1 MSIFSHPDFDGHE
14 AVHAFHDE
22 ASGLRAF
29 IAVHNTNR
37 GPASGGTRFWS
48 YASDA
53 DALTDA
59 LRLSRAMSYKNA
71 VARLGIGGGKGV
83 IMRPANFASDQFDR
97 EALFR
102 AYGRAV
108 NDVAGTYV
116 TAEDVGV
123 SPADMVTI
131 KTQTD
136 FVAGLPDT
144 SGDPS
149 PVTADG
155 VFRGIRVALRHA
167 FGSDT
172 LEGRS
177 VAVQGLGHVGYALA
191 EHLSQAGA
199 SLIVADINDAVTA
212 RAKSELGAKIVA
224 TDAIH
229 AQPVDVFSP
238 CALGGAI
245 NAKTLPQIT
254 AKIIAGAANNQL
266 ATPAMAEHVARA
278 GKLYAPDYVINAGGI
293 INVDAEVSYDRYD
306 PEWVRGKLDEL
317 EETMDEVF
325 TRARKEGS
333 TTSAIAEEIGR
344 MRLAERRDWR

>member
-1 MSIFSHPDFDGHE
+1 MSVFSHPDFAGHE

-37 GPASGGTRFWS
+37 GPASGGTRFWH
-48 YASDA
+48 YNSDA

-83 IMRPANFASDQFDR
+83 IMRPAGDFDR

-108 NDVAGTYV
+108 EAVGGAYI

-136 FVAGLPDT
+136 HVAGLPDT

-155 VFRGIRVALRHA
+155 VFRGVKVALRHA
-167 FGSDT
+167 FGSDS
-172 LEGRS
+172 LDGRR

-191 EHLSQAGA
+191 EHLHRAGA
-199 SLIVADINDAVTA
+199 QLVVADINEAVVE
-212 RAKSELGAKIVA
+212 RAKTELGARAVA
-224 TDAIH
+224 VDAIH
-229 AQPVDVFSP
+229 AQDVDVFAP
-238 CALGGAI
+238 CALGGAVS
-245 NAKTLPQIT
+245 AKTLPSIS
-254 AKIIAGAANNQL
+254 ARIIAGAANNQL
-266 ATPAMAEHVARA
+266 ATPAMAEHLSRA

-293 INVDAEVSYDRYD
+293 INVDAEVSHDRYD

-317 EETMDEVF
+317 EETLDEVF
-325 TRARKEGS
+325 SRARDQG
-333 TTSAIAEEIGR
+333 TTTTAIAEEIGR
-344 MRLAERRDWR
+344 ARLAERRDWR

>member
-1 MSIFSHPDFDGHE
+1 MTVFSHPDFDGHE
-14 AVHAFHDE
+14 GVHVFADAE
-22 ASGLRAF
+22 SGLRAI

-71 VARLGIGGGKGV
+71 MARLSIGGGKGV
-83 IMRPANFASDQFDR
+83 IMKPDGDFDR
-97 EALFR
+97 DALFR

-108 NDVAGTYV
+108 DDVNGTYI

-123 SPADMVTI
+123 SPADMAVI

-136 FVAGLPDT
+136 HVAGLPDT

-155 VFRGIRVALRHA
+155 VFRGIKIAARHA
-167 FGSDT
+167 FGSSE
-172 LEGRS
+172 LSGRR

-191 EHLSQAGA
+191 EHLSKAGA
-199 SLIVADINDAVTA
+199 ALFVADINADVLE
-212 RAKSELGAKIVA
+212 RAADELGALIVP

-229 AQPVDVFSP
+229 AQDVDIFAP
-238 CALGGAI
+238 CALGGAV
-245 NAKTLPQIT
+245 NAGSLPQIT
-254 AKIIAGAANNQL
+254 ARIIAGAANNQL
-266 ATPAMAEHVARA
+266 ATPDMAGALRKA

-293 INVDAEVSYDRYD
+293 INVDAEVSRPRYD
-306 PEWVRGKLDEL
+306 PAWVESKLDEL
-317 EETMDEVF
+317 EDTLAEVF
-325 TRARKEGS
+325 ERADAENRTTVAVADAMARARM
-333 TTSAIAEEIGR
+333 AEK
-344 MRLAERRDWR
+344 RDWR